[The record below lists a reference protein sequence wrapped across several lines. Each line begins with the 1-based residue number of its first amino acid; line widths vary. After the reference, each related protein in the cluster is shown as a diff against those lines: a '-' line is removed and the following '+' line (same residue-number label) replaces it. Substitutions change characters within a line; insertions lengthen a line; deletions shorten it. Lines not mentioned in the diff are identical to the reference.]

1 MKLSRI
7 ALEEFRKFRQPLV
20 LDGLQDGLNLFV
32 GANEAGKSTVAAAI
46 RAAFL
51 ERYSTSKVADLAP
64 RGESGARPSVELS
77 FTHAGHAYVLKK
89 QFLSRA
95 RCELLIDDGAQRLD
109 GEEAENALAAL
120 LGFELPGR
128 GQSKP
133 DLAGIPGLLW
143 IQQGEG
149 QNLQEA
155 AGHAGAHLRD
165 ALTQLSGE
173 LTAGDG
179 DRLYERVS
187 AERAALLDARNGRPK
202 GIYKDAEDAL
212 ARATAERDECAQAM
226 AQLNADVDRLAALRV
241 EHERAQ
247 ASEPWKAFDAKA
259 AEARAR
265 LAALAKAREALDGLR
280 REQTQSAQT
289 LALLQDQVRR
299 DQQDEADYQAL
310 MKDALAARARVEAG
324 QEPLARAQQQRHA
337 HAAAVSAASQRV
349 AAVQAVADR
358 RDLDHQLAQL
368 DANIERMDDALKAA
382 TTLIEQGSL
391 LKTEALRIEM
401 ADVDI
406 DALRKAERELAN
418 LQLRHQAVATRL
430 SYEWDAPGLATL
442 DGQPL
447 GGSGQV
453 LLTLAAELD
462 MPGVGRLR
470 IEPGGQDLPALKREL
485 DGLQASWSAM
495 LERVGVATLA
505 EAEQRHAR
513 YTALQRELA
522 GMRATL
528 AIHAPKGMDV
538 LRGQRDEAL
547 ARRAA
552 LQERLAKLPAVEA
565 VEAGQL
571 GQAGQPGQAGQ
582 AEQAGQAG
590 QTRQAEQRLGDDD
603 LPAAIQALRQAE
615 AVASQADT
623 ALLQAQRTLDADAAR
638 AQVLE
643 GQAAARGAD
652 LKSAERT
659 AQRQERAGRLTQLR
673 GHHEALDRRVQEAE
687 AAMAEQRPDLAE
699 QDVLRYEKSAAIE
712 RDAQHKRHG
721 DILQL
726 QGKLDQ
732 AGAQGLGEKLSEAAA
747 DCERLARRRDELA
760 RRAAALD
767 LLLRLLTDK
776 RAAATQRLQAPLA
789 RRLQHYL
796 ALLFP
801 EAALRLDQALLPT
814 ALRRGDGED
823 LLEALSFGT
832 REQLGILARF
842 AYADL
847 LREAGRPTLLVLDDA
862 LVHTD
867 DARRDFMKR
876 ALFDAA
882 TRHQIL
888 MFTCHGEAWRDLGV
902 EQRRIGG

>member
-7 ALEEFRKFRQPLV
+7 ALEEFRKFRQPLT

-32 GANEAGKSTVAAAI
+32 GPNEAGKSTVAAAI

-64 RGESGARPSVELS
+64 RGESGARPSVELA
-77 FTHAGHAYVLKK
+77 FTHAGHSYVLKK

-143 IQQGEG
+143 IQQGDG
-149 QNLQEA
+149 HNLQEA
-155 AGHAGAHLRD
+155 AGFAGPHLRD

-173 LTAGDG
+173 LASSDG
-179 DRLYERVS
+179 DRLFERVS
-187 AERAALLDARNGRPK
+187 AERGALLDARNGRPK
-202 GIYKDAEDAL
+202 GAYKEAEDAL
-212 ARATAERDECAQAM
+212 ARATAERDDCAQAM
-226 AQLNADVDRLAALRV
+226 AQLNADVDRLADLRR

-247 ASEPWKAFDAKA
+247 AAEPWKDFEAKA

-265 LAALAKAREALDGLR
+265 LAALAKEREAYDGLC
-280 REQTQSAQT
+280 REQAQAAQT

-299 DQQDEADYQAL
+299 DQQDEAEHQAL
-310 MKDALAARARVEAG
+310 AQEARAAGMRLEAAQG
-324 QEPLARAQQQRHA
+324 ALARAQQQGQT
-337 HAAAVSAASQRV
+337 HAAAVDAARLRV
-349 AAVQAVADR
+349 ASVQTVADR
-358 RDLDHQLAQL
+358 RDLDRQLAQL
-368 DANIERMDDALKAA
+368 SPEIERLDDALKEVTA
-382 TTLIEQGSL
+382 LIEQGST
-391 LKTEALRIEM
+391 LKSEAVRLEIADADIE
-401 ADVDI
+401 
-406 DALRKAERELAN
+406 ALRKAGRELGN
-418 LQLRHQAVATRL
+418 LQLQQQAIATRL
-430 SYEWDAPGLATL
+430 SYRLDAGRQALL
-442 DGQPL
+442 DGRTL
-447 GGSGQV
+447 TGADEV
-453 LLTLAAELD
+453 LLTAAAELD
-462 MPGVGRLR
+462 LPGVGRFR
-470 IEPGGQDLPALKREL
+470 IEPGGQDLPALKRDLE
-485 DGLQASWSAM
+485 QAQAAYAV
-495 LERVGVATLA
+495 LLKRAGVEALA

-513 YTALQRELA
+513 YTSLLRELD
-522 GMRATL
+522 GMRKTL
-528 AIHAPKGMDV
+528 GIHAPRGVDA

-547 ARRAA
+547 ARQAQ
-552 LQERLAKLPAVEA
+552 LQQRLAQLPASPE
-565 VEAGQL
+565 
-571 GQAGQPGQAGQ
+571 
-582 AEQAGQAG
+582 
-590 QTRQAEQRLGDDD
+590 TGDDD
-603 LPAAIQALRQAE
+603 LPAATQALREAE
-615 AVASQADT
+615 AVAAQAER
-623 ALLQAQRTLDADAAR
+623 ALAAAQRALDADGAR
-638 AQVLE
+638 AQLLQ
-643 GQAAARGAD
+643 GQATARGAE
-652 LKSAERT
+652 LQSPERM
-659 AQRQERAGRLTQLR
+659 AQRQARAGRLAEVR
-673 GHHEALDRRVQEAE
+673 SGHDELERRVREAQ
-687 AAMAEQRPDLAE
+687 AALAGHRPELAE
-699 QDVLRYEKSAAIE
+699 QDVQRFEKSAAID

-721 DILQL
+721 EILQL

-732 AGAQGLGEKLSEAAA
+732 AGAQGLGERLSEADAA
-747 DCERLARRRDELA
+747 CERLERRRDEFA
-760 RRAAALD
+760 RRAAALE
-767 LLLRLLTDK
+767 LLLKLLTDK

-789 RRLQHYL
+789 RRLNHYL

-801 EAALRLDQALLPT
+801 EAALRLDDALLPT

-823 LLEALSFGT
+823 LLDALSFGT

-847 LREAGRPTLLVLDDA
+847 LREAGRPTLLLLDDA

-888 MFTCHGEAWRDLGV
+888 MFTCHGEAWRDMGV

>member
-32 GANEAGKSTVAAAI
+32 GANEAGKSTVATAI

-77 FTHAGHAYVLKK
+77 FAHAGHDYVLKK

-95 RCELLIDDGAQRLD
+95 RCELLIDGGAQRLD

-143 IQQGEG
+143 IQQGDG

-155 AGHAGAHLRD
+155 AGYAGTHLRD

-173 LTAGDG
+173 LTSSDG

-212 ARATAERDECAQAM
+212 ARATAERDDCAAAM
-226 AQLNADVDRLAALRV
+226 AQLNADVDRLAELRRD
-241 EHERAQ
+241 HERAQ
-247 ASEPWKAFDAKA
+247 ATEPWKEFEAKA
-259 AEARAR
+259 ADARAR
-265 LAALAKAREALDGLR
+265 LAALAKEREAFEGLR
-280 REQTQSAQT
+280 REQTQAAQT

-299 DQQDEADYQAL
+299 DQQDESEYQAL
-310 MKDALAARARVEAG
+310 VKEAQAARARVDAA
-324 QEPLARAQQQRHA
+324 QEPLARAQQQRQT
-337 HAAAVSAASQRV
+337 HAAAVDAARLRV

-358 RDLDHQLAQL
+358 RDLERQLAQL
-368 DANIERMDDALKAA
+368 NAEIERLDDALKAA
-382 TTLIEQGSL
+382 TALIEQGSL
-391 LKTEALRIEM
+391 LKTEALRIEI
-401 ADVDI
+401 ADADI
-406 DALRKAERELAN
+406 DALRQSERALAN
-418 LQLRHQAVATRL
+418 LQVRQQAIATRL
-430 SYEWDAPGLATL
+430 SYELNAGQQATL
-442 DGQPL
+442 DGKPL
-447 GGSGQV
+447 TGADQV
-453 LLTLAAELD
+453 LLTSVAELD
-462 MPGVGRLR
+462 LPGVGRFR
-470 IEPGGQDLPALKREL
+470 IEPGGQDLPALKREQ
-485 DGLQASWSAM
+485 DALQQAWSAL
-495 LERVGVATLA
+495 LERLGVATLA
-505 EAEQRHAR
+505 DAEQRHAR

-522 GMRATL
+522 GMRNTL

-538 LRGQRDEAL
+538 LRGQRDDAL
-547 ARRAA
+547 ARRVP
-552 LQERLAKLPAVEA
+552 LQERLAKLPAA
-565 VEAGQL
+565 VEG
-571 GQAGQPGQAGQ
+571 GN
-582 AEQAGQAG
+582 
-590 QTRQAEQRLGDDD
+590 DD
-603 LPAAIQALRQAE
+603 LPAATQALREAE
-615 AVASQADT
+615 AVATQAE
-623 ALLQAQRTLDADAAR
+623 ASLAAAQRALDADMAR
-638 AQVLE
+638 AQLLE

-652 LKSAERT
+652 MQSAERA
-659 AQRQERAGRLTQLR
+659 AQRQARAGRLAEVR
-673 GHHEALDRRVQEAE
+673 SGHDALERRVREAQT
-687 AAMAEQRPDLAE
+687 ALAEHRPELVE
-699 QDVLRYEKSAAIE
+699 QDVQRYEKSAGIE
-712 RDAQHKRHG
+712 REAQHKRHG
-721 DILQL
+721 EILQL

-732 AGAQGLGEKLSEAAA
+732 AGAQGLGERLSEAAA
-747 DCERLARRRDELA
+747 DCERLTRRRDELS

-767 LLLRLLTDK
+767 LLLKLLTDK

-789 RRLQHYL
+789 RRLNHYL

-801 EAALRLDQALLPT
+801 DAALRLDDALLPT

-823 LLEALSFGT
+823 LLDALSFGT

-847 LREAGRPTLLVLDDA
+847 LQEAGRPTLLLLDDA

-888 MFTCHGEAWRDLGV
+888 MFTCHGDAWRDMGV

>member
-64 RGESGARPSVELS
+64 HGESGARPTVELS
-77 FTHAGHAYVLKK
+77 FAHGGHQYVLKK

-143 IQQGEG
+143 IQQGDG
-149 QNLQEA
+149 HNLQA
-155 AGHAGAHLRD
+155 AASYAGTHLRD

-173 LTAGDG
+173 LTATDG
-179 DRLYERVS
+179 DRLFERVL

-202 GIYKDAEDAL
+202 GIYKEAEDAL
-212 ARATAERDECAQAM
+212 ARATSERDDCAQAM
-226 AQLNADVDRLAALRV
+226 AQLNADVDRLASLRRD
-241 EHERAQ
+241 HERAQ
-247 ASEPWKAFDAKA
+247 ATEPWKDFEARATD
-259 AEARAR
+259 ARAR
-265 LAALAKAREALDGLR
+265 LAAAAKQREALEGLR
-280 REQTQSAQT
+280 REQAQAVQT

-299 DQQDEADYQAL
+299 DQQDEADHHAL
-310 MKDALAARARVEAG
+310 VKEAQAARARVDAA
-324 QEPLARAQQQRHA
+324 QAPLVRAQQQQQA
-337 HAAAVSAASQRV
+337 HAAALDAARLRV
-349 AAVQAVADR
+349 AAVQAVSDR
-358 RDLDHQLAQL
+358 RDLEHQLGQL
-368 DANIERMDDALKAA
+368 DAEIERLDDALRAV
-382 TTLIEQGSL
+382 TTLIEQGST
-391 LKTEALRIEM
+391 LKTEALRIEI
-401 ADVDI
+401 ADGDI

-418 LQLRHQAVATRL
+418 LQLRQQAVATRL
-430 SYEWDAPGLATL
+430 SYQLEAGREASM
-442 DGQPL
+442 DGRAIS
-447 GGSGQV
+447 GTGQV
-453 LLTLAAELD
+453 LLTAAADIDL
-462 MPGVGRLR
+462 PGVGSFR
-470 IEPGGQDLPALKREL
+470 IEPGGQDLPALQREL
-485 DGLQASWSAM
+485 GGLQSAWNGL
-495 LERVGVATLA
+495 LERLGVATLA
-505 EAEQRHAR
+505 DAEQRHAR
-513 YTALQRELA
+513 YTALQRELD
-522 GMRATL
+522 GMRKTL
-528 AIHAPKGMDV
+528 AIHAPKGLDV

-547 ARRAA
+547 ARRVA
-552 LQERLAKLPAVEA
+552 LQERLAKLPAVM
-565 VEAGQL
+565 GTDQ
-571 GQAGQPGQAGQ
+571 
-582 AEQAGQAG
+582 
-590 QTRQAEQRLGDDD
+590 DD
-603 LPAAIQALRQAE
+603 LPAATQALRDAT
-615 AVASQADT
+615 AVVAQAD
-623 ALLQAQRTLDADAAR
+623 ASLAAAQRALDADLAR
-638 AQVLE
+638 AQLLE
-643 GQAAARGAD
+643 GQAAARASD
-652 LKSAERT
+652 MQSAER
-659 AQRQERAGRLTQLR
+659 AEQRQARAGRLA
-673 GHHEALDRRVQEAE
+673 EARSAHDDLDRRVREAQ
-687 AAMAEQRPDLAE
+687 AALADHRPELAE
-699 QDVLRYEKSAAIE
+699 QDVQRYEKSAAIE

-732 AGAQGLGEKLSEAAA
+732 AGAQGLGERLSEATAA
-747 DCERLARRRDELA
+747 CERLARRRDELA

-767 LLLRLLTDK
+767 LLQKLLTDK

-789 RRLQHYL
+789 RRLNHYL

-801 EAALRLDQALLPT
+801 DAALRLDDALLPT
-814 ALRRGDGED
+814 ALRREQGED
-823 LLEALSFGT
+823 LLDALSFGT

-847 LREAGRPTLLVLDDA
+847 LREAGRPTLLLLDDA

-888 MFTCHGEAWRDLGV
+888 MFTCHGDAWRDMGV
-902 EQRRIGG
+902 EQRRIGV

>member
-32 GANEAGKSTVAAAI
+32 GANEAGKSTVATAI

-77 FTHAGHAYVLKK
+77 FAHAGHDYVLKK

-95 RCELLIDDGAQRLD
+95 RCELLIDGGAQRLD

-143 IQQGEG
+143 IQQGDG

-155 AGHAGAHLRD
+155 AGYAGSHLRD

-173 LTAGDG
+173 LTSSDG

-212 ARATAERDECAQAM
+212 ARATAERDDCAAAM
-226 AQLNADVDRLAALRV
+226 AQLNADVDRLAELRRD
-241 EHERAQ
+241 HERAQ
-247 ASEPWKAFDAKA
+247 ATEPWKEFEAKA
-259 AEARAR
+259 ADARAR
-265 LAALAKAREALDGLR
+265 LAALAKEREAFEGLR
-280 REQTQSAQT
+280 REQTQAAQT

-299 DQQDEADYQAL
+299 DQQDESEYQAL
-310 MKDALAARARVEAG
+310 VKEAQAARARVDAA
-324 QEPLARAQQQRHA
+324 QEPLARAQQQRQT
-337 HAAAVSAASQRV
+337 HAAAVDAARLRV

-358 RDLDHQLAQL
+358 RDVERQLAQL
-368 DANIERMDDALKAA
+368 NAEIERLDDALKAA
-382 TTLIEQGSL
+382 TALIEQGSL
-391 LKTEALRIEM
+391 LKTEALRIEI
-401 ADVDI
+401 ADADI
-406 DALRKAERELAN
+406 DALRQSERALAN
-418 LQLRHQAVATRL
+418 LQVRQQAIATRL
-430 SYEWDAPGLATL
+430 SYELNAGQQATL
-442 DGQPL
+442 DGKPL
-447 GGSGQV
+447 TGADQV
-453 LLTLAAELD
+453 LLTSVAELD
-462 MPGVGRLR
+462 LPGVGRFR
-470 IEPGGQDLPALKREL
+470 IEPGGQDLPALKREQ
-485 DGLQASWSAM
+485 DDLQQAWSAL
-495 LERVGVATLA
+495 LERLGVATLA
-505 EAEQRHAR
+505 DAEQRHAR

-522 GMRATL
+522 GMRNTL

-538 LRGQRDEAL
+538 LRGQRDDAL
-547 ARRAA
+547 ARRVP
-552 LQERLAKLPAVEA
+552 LQERLAKLPAA
-565 VEAGQL
+565 VEG
-571 GQAGQPGQAGQ
+571 GN
-582 AEQAGQAG
+582 
-590 QTRQAEQRLGDDD
+590 DD
-603 LPAAIQALRQAE
+603 LPAATQALREAE
-615 AVASQADT
+615 AVATQAE
-623 ALLQAQRTLDADAAR
+623 ASLAAAQRALDADMAR
-638 AQVLE
+638 AQLLE

-652 LKSAERT
+652 MQSAER
-659 AQRQERAGRLTQLR
+659 ASQRQARAGRLAEVR
-673 GHHEALDRRVQEAE
+673 SGHDALERRVREAQT
-687 AAMAEQRPDLAE
+687 ALAEHRPELVE
-699 QDVLRYEKSAAIE
+699 QDVQRYEKSAGIE
-712 RDAQHKRHG
+712 REAQHKRHG
-721 DILQL
+721 EILQL

-732 AGAQGLGEKLSEAAA
+732 AGAQGLGERLSEAAA
-747 DCERLARRRDELA
+747 DCERLTRRRDELS

-767 LLLRLLTDK
+767 LLLKLLTDK

-789 RRLQHYL
+789 RRLNHYL

-801 EAALRLDQALLPT
+801 DAALRLDDALLPT

-823 LLEALSFGT
+823 LLDALSFGT

-847 LREAGRPTLLVLDDA
+847 LQEAGRPTLLLLDDA

-888 MFTCHGEAWRDLGV
+888 MFTCHGDAWRDMGV

>member
-32 GANEAGKSTVAAAI
+32 GANEAGKSTVATAI

-77 FTHAGHAYVLKK
+77 FAHAGHDYVLKK

-143 IQQGEG
+143 IQQGDG

-155 AGHAGAHLRD
+155 AGYAGTHLRD

-173 LTAGDG
+173 LTSSDG

-212 ARATAERDECAQAM
+212 ARATAERDDCAAAM
-226 AQLNADVDRLAALRV
+226 AQLNADVDRLAELRRD
-241 EHERAQ
+241 HERAQ
-247 ASEPWKAFDAKA
+247 ATEPWKEFEAKA
-259 AEARAR
+259 ADARAR
-265 LAALAKAREALDGLR
+265 LATLAKEREAFEGLR
-280 REQTQSAQT
+280 REQTQAAQT

-299 DQQDEADYQAL
+299 DQQDESEYQAL
-310 MKDALAARARVEAG
+310 VKEAQAARARVDAA
-324 QEPLARAQQQRHA
+324 QEPVARAQQQRQTHG
-337 HAAAVSAASQRV
+337 AAVDAARLRV

-358 RDLDHQLAQL
+358 RDVERQLAQL
-368 DANIERMDDALKAA
+368 NAEIERLDDALKAA
-382 TTLIEQGSL
+382 TALIEQGSL
-391 LKTEALRIEM
+391 LKTEALRIEI
-401 ADVDI
+401 ADADI
-406 DALRKAERELAN
+406 DALRKSERALAN
-418 LQLRHQAVATRL
+418 LQVRQQAIATRL
-430 SYEWDAPGLATL
+430 SYELNAGQQATL
-442 DGQPL
+442 DGKPL
-447 GGSGQV
+447 SGADQV
-453 LLTLAAELD
+453 LLTSVAELD
-462 MPGVGRLR
+462 LPGVGRFR
-470 IEPGGQDLPALKREL
+470 IEPGGQDLPALKRER
-485 DGLQASWSAM
+485 DDLQRAWSA
-495 LERVGVATLA
+495 LQERLGVATLA
-505 EAEQRHAR
+505 DAEQRHAR

-522 GMRATL
+522 GMRNTL

-538 LRGQRDEAL
+538 LRGQRDDAL
-547 ARRAA
+547 ARRVP
-552 LQERLAKLPAVEA
+552 LQERLAKLPAA
-565 VEAGQL
+565 VEG
-571 GQAGQPGQAGQ
+571 GN
-582 AEQAGQAG
+582 
-590 QTRQAEQRLGDDD
+590 DD
-603 LPAAIQALRQAE
+603 LPAATQALREAE
-615 AVASQADT
+615 AVATQAE
-623 ALLQAQRTLDADAAR
+623 ASLAAAQRALDADMAR
-638 AQVLE
+638 AQLLE

-652 LKSAERT
+652 MQSAER
-659 AQRQERAGRLTQLR
+659 ASQRQARAGRLAEVR
-673 GHHEALDRRVQEAE
+673 SGHDDLDRRVRDAQTALAE
-687 AAMAEQRPDLAE
+687 HRPELVE
-699 QDVLRYEKSAAIE
+699 QDVQRYEKSAGIE
-712 RDAQHKRHG
+712 REAQHKRHG
-721 DILQL
+721 EILQL

-732 AGAQGLGEKLSEAAA
+732 AGAQGLGERLSEAAA
-747 DCERLARRRDELA
+747 DCERLTRRRDELS

-767 LLLRLLTDK
+767 LLLKLLTDK

-789 RRLQHYL
+789 RRLNHYL

-801 EAALRLDQALLPT
+801 DAALRLDDALLPT

-823 LLEALSFGT
+823 LLDALSFGT

-847 LREAGRPTLLVLDDA
+847 LQEAGRPTLLLLDDA

-888 MFTCHGEAWRDLGV
+888 MFTCHGDAWRDMGV

>member
-64 RGESGARPSVELS
+64 HGESGARPTVELS
-77 FTHAGHAYVLKK
+77 FAHGGHQYVLKK

-143 IQQGEG
+143 IQQGDG
-149 QNLQEA
+149 HNLQA
-155 AGHAGAHLRD
+155 AASYAGTHLRD

-173 LTAGDG
+173 LTATDG
-179 DRLYERVS
+179 DRLFERVS

-202 GIYKDAEDAL
+202 GIYKEAEDAL
-212 ARATAERDECAQAM
+212 ARATSERDDCAQAM
-226 AQLNADVDRLAALRV
+226 AQLNADVDRLASLRRD
-241 EHERAQ
+241 HERAQ
-247 ASEPWKAFDAKA
+247 ATEPWKDFEARATD
-259 AEARAR
+259 ARAR
-265 LAALAKAREALDGLR
+265 LAAAAKQREALEGLR
-280 REQTQSAQT
+280 REQAQAVQT

-299 DQQDEADYQAL
+299 DQQDEADHHAL
-310 MKDALAARARVEAG
+310 VKEAQAARARVDAA
-324 QEPLARAQQQRHA
+324 QAPLVRAQQQQQA
-337 HAAAVSAASQRV
+337 HAAALDAARLRV

-358 RDLDHQLAQL
+358 RDLEHQLGQL
-368 DANIERMDDALKAA
+368 NAEIERLDDALRAV
-382 TTLIEQGSL
+382 TTLIEQGST
-391 LKTEALRIEM
+391 LKTEALRIEI
-401 ADVDI
+401 ADGDI

-418 LQLRHQAVATRL
+418 LQLRQQAVATRL
-430 SYEWDAPGLATL
+430 SYQLEAGREASM
-442 DGQPL
+442 DGRAIS
-447 GGSGQV
+447 GAGQV
-453 LLTLAAELD
+453 LLTAAADIDL
-462 MPGVGRLR
+462 PGVGSFR
-470 IEPGGQDLPALKREL
+470 IEPGGQDLPALQREL
-485 DGLQASWSAM
+485 GGLQSAWNGL
-495 LERVGVATLA
+495 LERLGVATLA
-505 EAEQRHAR
+505 DAEQRHAR
-513 YTALQRELA
+513 YTALQRELD
-522 GMRATL
+522 GMRKTL
-528 AIHAPKGMDV
+528 AIHAPKGLDV

-547 ARRAA
+547 ARRVA
-552 LQERLAKLPAVEA
+552 LQERLAKLPAV
-565 VEAGQL
+565 AGT
-571 GQAGQPGQAGQ
+571 GQ
-582 AEQAGQAG
+582 
-590 QTRQAEQRLGDDD
+590 DD
-603 LPAAIQALRQAE
+603 LPAATQALRDAT
-615 AVASQADT
+615 AVVAQAD
-623 ALLQAQRTLDADAAR
+623 ASLAAAQRALDADLAR
-638 AQVLE
+638 AQLLE
-643 GQAAARGAD
+643 GQAAARATD
-652 LKSAERT
+652 MQSAER
-659 AQRQERAGRLTQLR
+659 AEQRQARAGRLA
-673 GHHEALDRRVQEAE
+673 EARSAHDDLDRRVREAQ
-687 AAMAEQRPDLAE
+687 AALADHRPELAE
-699 QDVLRYEKSAAIE
+699 QDVQRYEKSAAIE

-732 AGAQGLGEKLSEAAA
+732 AGAQGLGERLSEATAA
-747 DCERLARRRDELA
+747 CERLARRRDELA

-767 LLLRLLTDK
+767 LLQKLLTDK

-789 RRLQHYL
+789 RRLNHYL

-801 EAALRLDQALLPT
+801 DAALRLDDALLPT
-814 ALRRGDGED
+814 ALRREQGED
-823 LLEALSFGT
+823 LLDALSFGT

-847 LREAGRPTLLVLDDA
+847 LREAGRPTLLLLDDA

-888 MFTCHGEAWRDLGV
+888 MFTCHGEAWRDMGV
-902 EQRRIGG
+902 EQRRIGA